1 MTLNGKSPVKFVKY
15 LFILAVCCILL
26 GAGSIYGLY
35 KYIEPQLPDVA
46 TLRDVR
52 LQVPMQVY
60 SADGELIAQYGE
72 KRRIPMTL
80 NQIPPQM
87 VKAFIATEDSRFYEH
102 HGIDPIGIFRA
113 ASVALVNGHA
123 SQGASTITQQLARNF
138 FLSPEKT
145 LMRKIKEAFLAIR
158 IEQLLSKDEIL
169 ELYLN
174 KIYLGYRAYGV
185 GAAAQVYFGKPADQL
200 SLSEMAVIAGLPKA
214 PSTFNPLYSL
224 DRATARRNVVLSRM
238 LSEGYITQA
247 QYNQAR
253 SEAIDANYHAPEI
266 AFSAPYLTEM
276 VRQDMVKKYGE
287 QAYEDGYRVY
297 TTITRKNQQAAQ
309 QALRNNVMD
318 YDMRHGYRGPA
329 NVLWKAGEAPWD
341 SQKIRASL
349 RPLPSYGPLL
359 PAVVTAANP
368 QEATVQLAD
377 GTSVSL
383 SMEGM
388 RWARPYR
395 SDTAQ
400 GPTPR
405 KVTDVV
411 QAGQQIWVRQNG
423 DSWWLAQVPDVNSAL
438 VSLNP
443 KNGAIIALVGGFDF
457 NQSKFNR
464 ATQAL
469 RQVGSNIKPFLYTA
483 AMDKGLTLASMLN
496 DVPISRWDAGAGS
509 DWQPKNSPAEYA
521 GPIRLRQGLG
531 QSKNVVM
538 VRAMRAMGVD
548 YAAEY
553 LQRFGFPAENIVHT
567 ESLALGSAS
576 FTPLQ
581 VARGY
586 AVMANGGFLVDP
598 YYISKIENDQ
608 GGVLFEAKPKIAC
621 AECNLPVIY
630 GDTPKSNVLEN
641 QDVEDVAISQTPQ
654 NSTVPMPE
662 LEQANQQLVAQ
673 SGGQEYAPHVINTP
687 LSFLIKSALNTNIF
701 GEPGWQGTGW
711 RAGRDLGR
719 RDIGG
724 KTGTTNSSKD
734 AWFSGYGPDVVTS
747 VWIGFDDHRRDLGR
761 TTASGAIKDQI
772 SGYEGGAKSA
782 QPAWDAFMKQV
793 LAGVPEQPLTP
804 PPGVVTVNIDRSTG
818 QLANGGSSR
827 QEYFIDGTQPTQQ
840 AVHEVGTEVIDNGE
854 THELF

>member
-1 MTLNGKSPVKFVKY
+1 MKFVKY
-15 LFILAVCCILL
+15 LLILAVCCVLL
-26 GAGSIYGLY
+26 GAGSIFGLY

-52 LQVPMQVY
+52 LQIPMQVY

-72 KRRIPMTL
+72 KRRIPLTL
-80 NQIPPQM
+80 NQIPPIM

-102 HGIDPIGIFRA
+102 HGVDPVGIFRA
-113 ASVALVNGHA
+113 ASVALFSGHA

-138 FLSPEKT
+138 FLSPERT
-145 LMRKIKEAFLAIR
+145 LMRKVKEAFLAVR
-158 IEQLLSKDEIL
+158 IEQMLSKDEIL

-185 GAAAQVYFGKPADQL
+185 GAAAQVYFGKTVDQL
-200 SLSEMAVIAGLPKA
+200 TLSEIAVIAGLPKA
-214 PSTFNPLYSL
+214 PSTFNPLYSM

-238 LSEGYITQA
+238 LSEGYITQV
-247 QYNQAR
+247 QYDEAR
-253 SEAIDANYHAPEI
+253 GQAIDASYHTPEI
-266 AFSAPYLTEM
+266 AFSAPYLSEL
-276 VRQDMVKKYGE
+276 VRQDLVARYGDK
-287 QAYEDGYRVY
+287 AYEDGYKVY
-297 TTITRKNQQAAQ
+297 TTVSRKIQQGAQ
-309 QALRNNVMD
+309 EAVRNNVMA
-318 YDMRHGYRGPA
+318 YDMRHGYRGPS
-329 NVLWKAGEAPWD
+329 NVLWKVDESAWD
-341 SQKIRASL
+341 EKKIIDSL
-349 RPLPSYGPLL
+349 KSLPVYGPLF
-359 PAVVTAANP
+359 PAVVTRATAE
-368 QEATVQLAD
+368 EATALLAD
-377 GTSVSL
+377 GSSVSL
-383 SMEGM
+383 GMEGM

-405 KVTDVV
+405 KVTDAV
-411 QAGQQIWVRQNG
+411 QAGQQIWVRKV
-423 DSWWLAQVPDVNSAL
+423 DTAWWLGQVPDVNSAL

-443 KNGAIIALVGGFDF
+443 RDGAVLALVGGFDF

-483 AMDKGLTLASMLN
+483 AMDKGLTLASILN

-509 DWQPKNSPAEYA
+509 DWRPKNSPAQYA

-553 LQRFGFPAENIVHT
+553 LQRFGFPAANIVHT

-576 FTPLQ
+576 FTPMQ

-586 AVMANGGFLVDP
+586 SVMANGGFLVDP
-598 YYISKIENDQ
+598 YYITKIVDDTGNT
-608 GGVLFEAKPKIAC
+608 VFEVKPKVAC
-621 AECNLPVIY
+621 ASCDLPVIY
-630 GDTPKSNVLEN
+630 GDTPKSTVLEN
-641 QDVEDVAISQTPQ
+641 QDVEDVATSQTPQ
-654 NSTVPMPE
+654 NSNVPMPQ
-662 LEQANQQLVAQ
+662 LEQANKALVEKVQ
-673 SGGQEYAPHVINTP
+673 GEEYAPHVINTP
-687 LSFLIKSALNTNIF
+687 LSFLIKSALNSNIY

-711 RAGRDLGR
+711 RAGRDLKR

-734 AWFSGYGPDVVTS
+734 AWFSGYGPGVVTS

-782 QPAWDAFMKQV
+782 QPAWDDFMKV
-793 LAGVPEQPLTP
+793 ALSGVPEEPLTP
-804 PPGVVTVNIDRSTG
+804 PPGIVTVTIDRSTG
-818 QLANGGSSR
+818 QLANGGNSR
-827 QEYFIDGTQPTQQ
+827 EEYFIEGTQPTQQ
-840 AVHEVGTEVIDNGE
+840 AVHEVGTTIIDNGE
-854 THELF
+854 EHELF

>member
-1 MTLNGKSPVKFVKY
+1 MKFVKY

-26 GAGSIYGLY
+26 GAGSVYGLY
-35 KYIEPQLPDVA
+35 KFIEPQLPDVA
-46 TLRDVR
+46 TLKDVR
-52 LQVPMQVY
+52 LQIPMQVY
-60 SADGELIAQYGE
+60 TADGELIAQYGE
-72 KRRIPMTL
+72 KRRIPLTL
-80 NQIPPQM
+80 DQIPPVM

-102 HGIDPIGIFRA
+102 HGVDPVGIFRA
-113 ASVALVNGHA
+113 ASVALFSGHA

-145 LMRKIKEAFLAIR
+145 LIRKLKEVFLAIR
-158 IEQLLSKDEIL
+158 IEQMMRKDEIL

-185 GAAAQVYFGKPADQL
+185 GAAAQVYFGKSVDQL
-200 SLSEMAVIAGLPKA
+200 TLSEIAVIAGLPKA

-224 DRATARRNVVLSRM
+224 DRATSRRNVVLARM
-238 LSEGYITQA
+238 MSEGYISQS
-247 QYNQAR
+247 QYDSAR

-266 AFSAPYLTEM
+266 AFSSPYLSEM
-276 VRQDMVKKYGE
+276 VRQDMVSRYGE
-287 QAYEDGYRVY
+287 KAYEDGYRVY
-297 TTITRKNQQAAQ
+297 TTITRKTQEAAQ
-309 QALRNNVMD
+309 KAVRDNVMD

-329 NVLWKAGEAPWD
+329 NVLWKLGESPWD
-341 SQKIRASL
+341 SKKITDSL
-349 RPLPSYGPLL
+349 RALPTYGPLL
-359 PAVVTAANP
+359 PAVVMQANA
-368 QEATVQLAD
+368 QEATAMLAD

-383 SMEGM
+383 RMDGV
-388 RWARPYR
+388 RWARPFR

-400 GPTPR
+400 GATPR
-405 KVTDVV
+405 RVTDAV
-411 QAGQQIWVRQNG
+411 QAGQQIWVRQVN
-423 DSWWLAQVPDVNSAL
+423 DAWWLAQVPDVNSAL
-438 VSLNP
+438 VSINP
-443 KNGAIIALVGGFDF
+443 QNGAVIALVGGFDF

-483 AMDKGLTLASMLN
+483 AMDKGLTLASILN

-509 DWQPKNSPAEYA
+509 DWRPKNSPPEYA

-553 LQRFGFPAENIVHT
+553 LQRFGFPAQNIVHT

-586 AVMANGGFLVDP
+586 AVMTNGGFLIDP
-598 YYISKIENDQ
+598 WFISKIENDQ
-608 GGVLFEAKPKIAC
+608 GKVLFEAQPKVAC
-621 AECNLPVIY
+621 AECDIPVIY
-630 GDTPKSNVLEN
+630 GETQKSNVLEN
-641 QDVEDVAISQTPQ
+641 SNVEDVSVSQEQQ
-654 NSTVPMPE
+654 NLTVPMPQ
-662 LEQANQQLVAQ
+662 LEQANQALVAQ
-673 SGGQEYAPHVINTP
+673 TGAPQYAPHVINTP
-687 LSFLIKSALNTNIF
+687 LSFLIKSALNSNIF

-711 RAGRDLGR
+711 RAGRDLKR
-719 RDIGG
+719 NDIGG

-734 AWFSGYGPDVVTS
+734 AWFSGYGPGVVTS

-782 QPAWDAFMKQV
+782 QPAWDAFMKSV
-793 LAGVPEQPLTP
+793 LDGVPEAPLTP
-804 PPGVVTVNIDRSTG
+804 PPGIVTVNIDRSTG
-818 QLANGGSSR
+818 QLANGGNSR
-827 QEYFIDGTQPTQQ
+827 QEYFIEGTQPTQQ
-840 AVHEVGTEVIDNGE
+840 AVHEVGTTLIDNGE

>member
-1 MTLNGKSPVKFVKY
+1 MKFVKY
-15 LFILAVCCILL
+15 LLILAVCCILL
-26 GAGSIYGLY
+26 GAGSVYGLY

-52 LQVPMQVY
+52 LQIPMQVY

-72 KRRIPMTL
+72 KRRIPVTL
-80 NQIPPQM
+80 SQMPPEL

-102 HGIDPIGIFRA
+102 HGVDPVGIFRA
-113 ASVALVNGHA
+113 ASVALFSGHA

-138 FLSPEKT
+138 YLSPEKT
-145 LMRKIKEAFLAIR
+145 LMRKVKEVFLAIR

-185 GAAAQVYFGKPADQL
+185 GAAAHVYFGKSVDQL

-214 PSTFNPLYSL
+214 PSTFNPLYSMP
-224 DRATARRNVVLSRM
+224 RATARRNVVLSRM

-247 QYNQAR
+247 QYDEAR
-253 SEAIDANYHAPEI
+253 GQAIDANYHAPEI

-276 VRQDMVKKYGE
+276 VRQEMVKRYGE

-309 QALRNNVMD
+309 EAVRTNVMD
-318 YDMRHGYRGPA
+318 YDMRHGYRGPS
-329 NVLWKAGEAPWD
+329 NVLWKVGETPWD
-341 SQKIRASL
+341 SQKITDSL
-349 RPLPSYGPLL
+349 KALPTYGPLR
-359 PAVVTAANP
+359 PAVVTAANAA
-368 QEATVQLAD
+368 EATALLAD
-377 GTSVSL
+377 GSSVSL
-383 SMEGM
+383 AMEGV
-388 RWARPYR
+388 RWARAYR

-405 KVTDVV
+405 RVSEVV
-411 QAGQQIWVRQNG
+411 QAGQQIWVRQVG
-423 DSWWLAQVPDVNSAL
+423 DSWWLSQVPDVNSAL
-438 VSLNP
+438 VSINP
-443 KNGAIIALVGGFDF
+443 QNGAIIALVGGFDF

-483 AMDKGLTLASMLN
+483 AMDKGLTLASILN

-509 DWQPKNSPAEYA
+509 DWRPKNSPNQYA

-586 AVMANGGFLVDP
+586 AVMANGGFLIDP
-598 YYISKIENDQ
+598 YFISKIENDQ
-608 GGVLFEAKPKIAC
+608 GGVIFEAKPKIAC
-621 AECNLPVIY
+621 PECDIPVIY
-630 GDTPKSNVLEN
+630 GETQKSDVLEN
-641 QDVEDVAISQTPQ
+641 KNVEDVAVSQTPQ
-654 NSTVPMPE
+654 NTSVPMPQ
-662 LEQANQQLVAQ
+662 LEQANQSLVAQ
-673 SGGQEYAPHVINTP
+673 TGAQEYAPHVINTP
-687 LSFLIKSALNTNIF
+687 LSFLIKSAMNTNIF

-711 RAGRDLGR
+711 RAGRDLQR
-719 RDIGG
+719 HDIGG

-734 AWFSGYGPDVVTS
+734 AWFSGYGPGAVTS

-761 TTASGAIKDQI
+761 TSASGAIKDQI

-782 QPAWDAFMKQV
+782 QPAWDAFMKAI
-793 LAGVPEQPLTP
+793 LEGVPEQPLTP
-804 PPGVVTVNIDRSTG
+804 PPGIVTVNIDRSTG
-818 QLANGGSSR
+818 QLANGGNSR
-827 QEYFIDGTQPTQQ
+827 AEYFIEGTQPTQQ
-840 AVHEVGTEVIDNGE
+840 SIREVGTEIIDNGE
-854 THELF
+854 SQELF